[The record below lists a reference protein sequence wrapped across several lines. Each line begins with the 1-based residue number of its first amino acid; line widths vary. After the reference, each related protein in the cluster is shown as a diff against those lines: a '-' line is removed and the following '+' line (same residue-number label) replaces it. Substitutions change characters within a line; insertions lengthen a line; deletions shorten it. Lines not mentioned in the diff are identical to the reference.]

1 MSRIFELS
9 SAFSYI
15 LEMLAACLVFTLPLR
30 KRTHP
35 VLGFLLG
42 AVISLGISIFTGSI
56 IRDDLWQAVLVYLIQ
71 LAVVILPV
79 ELSCDISVS
88 DAIYGTLCAYA
99 MQHFA
104 SSLYIFVGAWNGLV
118 DFSKDGW
125 VSSASLVCYLLV
137 YSVIYLAFYWLFAR
151 PLADRGAYGANFLQ
165 SSSLTVLVVPIALIL
180 SLIGKLTGGQRS
192 EFLLNQIYSMLCCA
206 FVLWVQVSQRRA
218 VYWQRELAI
227 QEQLWQSQKEQYQIS
242 KTQIEMINH
251 KCHDLKHQIAALRT
265 IHNEQQREASLREVE
280 RAAMIYDAAVQ
291 TGNEVLD
298 TVLTEKSLTC
308 EQKEIMWTCMA
319 DGSQLDFLDPVDL
332 YAIFGNALDNAIEG
346 VQELQEPEKRV
357 ISVTVFNRGNLVIL
371 QIENYYG
378 HELQFQDGL
387 PRSSK
392 GDDAYHGFG
401 IKSIRRTV
409 EKYNGSVSIHTED
422 NIFVLSI
429 VFPVPNQ

>member
-125 VSSASLVCYLLV
+125 VSSASLVPNTT
-137 YSVIYLAFYWLFAR
+137 SFMR
-151 PLADRGAYGANFLQ
+151 
-165 SSSLTVLVVPIALIL
+165 
-180 SLIGKLTGGQRS
+180 
-192 EFLLNQIYSMLCCA
+192 
-206 FVLWVQVSQRRA
+206 
-218 VYWQRELAI
+218 
-227 QEQLWQSQKEQYQIS
+227 KEV
-242 KTQIEMINH
+242 K
-251 KCHDLKHQIAALRT
+251 
-265 IHNEQQREASLREVE
+265 NEQ
-280 RAAMIYDAAVQ
+280 
-291 TGNEVLD
+291 
-298 TVLTEKSLTC
+298 
-308 EQKEIMWTCMA
+308 
-319 DGSQLDFLDPVDL
+319 F
-332 YAIFGNALDNAIEG
+332 F
-346 VQELQEPEKRV
+346 
-357 ISVTVFNRGNLVIL
+357 
-371 QIENYYG
+371 
-378 HELQFQDGL
+378 
-387 PRSSK
+387 
-392 GDDAYHGFG
+392 
-401 IKSIRRTV
+401 
-409 EKYNGSVSIHTED
+409 
-422 NIFVLSI
+422 
-429 VFPVPNQ
+429 